1 MQDLAE
7 AKTGSF
13 AVQRSKSIAKAKKAE
28 AAAPASMMPSAA
40 GMDMAEAEEMNR
52 QISASVVNAGGR
64 AFVLDNNGRY
74 TDTEYNQNKDKSKKV
89 KYLSE
94 EYFKLSAA
102 SAEVSEI
109 LSLGN
114 KVLFKYD
121 NVFYEITE

>member
-1 MQDLAE
+1 
-7 AKTGSF
+7 
-13 AVQRSKSIAKAKKAE
+13 
-28 AAAPASMMPSAA
+28 
-40 GMDMAEAEEMNR
+40 MAEAEEMNR

-74 TDTEYNQNKDKSKKV
+74 TDTEFNNLKDKAKKV

-94 EYFKLSAA
+94 EYFKLSAV

-114 KVLFKYD
+114 KVLFKSGND
-121 NVFYEITE
+121 FYEITE